1 MIAYCGEQTLK
12 IVPVISDL
20 GSVSSSL
27 SMKAAGPLTCFLLIE
42 FSKVDQIYIITCV
55 CVCVCVCVCIA

>member
-1 MIAYCGEQTLK
+1 MIAYCAEQTLK

-42 FSKVDQIYIITCV
+42 FSKVDQIYI
-55 CVCVCVCVCIA
+55 